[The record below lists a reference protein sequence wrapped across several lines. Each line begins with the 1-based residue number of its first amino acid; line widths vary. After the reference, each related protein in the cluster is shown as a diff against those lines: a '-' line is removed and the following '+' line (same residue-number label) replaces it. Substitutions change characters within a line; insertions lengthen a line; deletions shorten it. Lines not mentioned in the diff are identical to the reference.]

1 MLGLFVLIL
10 HEAFDDLDLFGSY
23 NFRLASEYCP
33 HHVAHYLG
41 MDVHDTPTILRSE
54 PLRPGMIITVEPG
67 LYISRSDP
75 KVPPE
80 FRGIGVRIEDDVLIT
95 ASGPQ
100 VLSAGVPKSVQ
111 DIEELVLSGASNVNL
126 TDRTHRRQ

>member
-1 MLGLFVLIL
+1 MRYITKTRFPSCHLTCCA
-10 HEAFDDLDLFGSY
+10 H
-23 NFRLASEYCP
+23 FRLASVYCP

-67 LYISRSDP
+67 LYISRSDRTLRS
-75 KVPPE
+75 E

-95 ASGPQ
+95 ASGPE
-100 VLSAGVPKSVQ
+100 VLSAGVPKTVH
-111 DIEELVLSGASNVNL
+111 EVEGLVKSGASNLNL
-126 TDRTHRRQ
+126 TARTLRRQ

>member
-1 MLGLFVLIL
+1 MLGLFRIL
-10 HEAFDDLDLFGSY
+10 HNDFDGSY
-23 NFRLASEYCP
+23 NAHFRLASEYCP

-67 LYISRSDP
+67 LYISKNDL
-75 KVPPE
+75 KVPRE

-95 ASGPQ
+95 ASGPE

>member
-1 MLGLFVLIL
+1 MDIFS
-10 HEAFDDLDLFGSY
+10 SY
-23 NFRLASEYCP
+23 NVNFRLAGEYCP

-67 LYISRSDP
+67 LYISKNDP

-95 ASGPQ
+95 ASGPE